1 MEVPNTID
9 AIKSEFNSKD
19 DDSLLS
25 HSDDE
30 DCDMEAIVNAARFF
44 SGGQQSGGKRPG
56 GRQASSSSSS
66 SHPSQ
71 KDRRIIKNPA
81 TTKRSSISCSSTSS
95 NATLVRR
102 NYHQRASLNNSSH
115 NNSYSLRQLDSEASR
130 GSSSLSSQ
138 GSGSETAADISPD
151 ENVVIH
157 RDCGESS
164 SSSSHTSSAASSI
177 AHTSTKSFRG
187 AESLDILRQIEEG
200 GDEVDSEEDCS
211 YTTNNDAGLST
222 AGSSLNSASILGVS
236 SLAEGGSAAPSLM
249 ASSTSSSTNYER
261 RRSGL
266 CLPSGVRRHS
276 NTVSRSLTSNRGCN
290 MHEAVRSQSVNYSS
304 PMDDDDELEV
314 AQFTEALSRLSSK
327 TNSISTISNKISD
340 NHNFPGGSFRSR
352 TGSGVASGSFISRT
366 SGSSLLGKRRSHT
379 DMAEAAA
386 EAAKFFEDSES
397 LDSSSHNYD
406 DDQSGPSQQFSRR
419 TSGTSVGTSSLD
431 RLSLSQQPPTYEN
444 MEKEDFRPRKRLSAS
459 SSSQKNSSIGP
470 PTLMSSGR
478 SPSSSSVLSSDDSYQ
493 NAFGVQYRLKNTT
506 LLPTIPGSNS
516 SNLAAACAA
525 AVAAEMERRTSFN
538 QEQLKEGN
546 SINSNQPPHIS
557 GTSRRRMQRRV
568 AFSVSSIET
577 EAAQAQALRMQL
589 LSQDRYES
597 RKNRMTNNENSMSG
611 SGRPV
616 ARRSLSYTSGI
627 KMSSSIIASSMPE
640 EQELV
645 GESSASQQQPY
656 IDDVDI
662 ERMSRSMMERR
673 VLSLPDPNAIIRLSE
688 CSNLAEETDF
698 SSAAASFAGSFI
710 SRYSAR
716 SSFVGELNQFS
727 DKTRRDSLFYESK
740 QQDQVAQQLPE
751 SVSVTT
757 MQVEEEANDDSLS
770 LKSPSIDND
779 RDQIQQI
786 NLTNENSNSFPT
798 TDNQDF
804 YSQIEDYITNSE
816 YQNFNENDKK
826 NDEMSSQQS
835 NGEESFDGKN
845 TNVFAV
851 EAQSPNERNVSRA
864 IHLATERNDAYVKS
878 IVQACQIS
886 TRLLLDNPAVE
897 FTGDVP
903 LHIGKFRH
911 LVDLL
916 LSIFISSVYFLI
928 MHVSPSISCKGRSFV
943 SYELLIRCR

>member
-9 AIKSEFNSKD
+9 AIKSEFNGKD

-25 HSDDE
+25 HSDDD

-44 SGGQQSGGKRPG
+44 SGGQKSGGKRPG
-56 GRQASSSSSS
+56 TRQASSSSSS
-66 SHPSQ
+66 SQPPQ
-71 KDRRIIKNPA
+71 QDRRVMKNPP

-102 NYHQRASLNNSSH
+102 NYHQRTSINNSSH
-115 NNSYSLRQLDSEASR
+115 NNSYSHRQMDSEESR

-138 GSGSETAADISPD
+138 GSDTAADTSP
-151 ENVVIH
+151 ESTVVINK
-157 RDCGESS
+157 DCGESS

-200 GDEVDSEEDCS
+200 GDEADSEDGS

-261 RRSGL
+261 RRSGR
-266 CLPSGVRRHS
+266 CLSSGVRRHS
-276 NTVSRSLTSNRGCN
+276 NTVSRSLINNKSCN
-290 MHEAVRSQSVNYSS
+290 MHEASRSQNISNSS
-304 PMDDDDELEV
+304 FMDDDDEIEV
-314 AQFTEALSRLSSK
+314 AQFTEALTRLSS
-327 TNSISTISNKISD
+327 TNNSSGAINNKIID
-340 NHNFPGGSFRSR
+340 NQSFIGGSFRSR
-352 TGSGVASGSFISRT
+352 TGSAVASGSLIPRT
-366 SGSSLLGKRRSHT
+366 SASSLLGKRRSHT

-386 EAAKFFEDSES
+386 EAARFFEDCES
-397 LDSSSHNYD
+397 LDSSSQNYD

-444 MEKEDFRPRKRLSAS
+444 MEKEEFRPRKRLSAS

-470 PTLMSSGR
+470 QTNMSAGR
-478 SPSSSSVLSSDDSYQ
+478 SPSSSVLSSEDSYQ
-493 NAFGVQYRLKNTT
+493 NAFGAQYRLKNTT
-506 LLPTIPGSNS
+506 TLPTIVGSNS
-516 SNLAAACAA
+516 SNLAAASAACAA
-525 AVAAEMERRTSFN
+525 AVAAEMEKRTSFN
-538 QEQLKEGN
+538 QEQFKEGN
-546 SINSNQPPHIS
+546 NMNANQPSHFS
-557 GTSRRRMQRRV
+557 GTGKRRMQRRV

-597 RKNRMTNNENSMSG
+597 RKNRMINSENNMSG

-645 GESSASQQQPY
+645 GESSASQHQPY

-673 VLSLPDPNAIIRLSE
+673 VLSLPDPNAIMRLSE
-688 CSNLAEETDF
+688 SSNLAEETDF
-698 SSAAASFAGSFI
+698 SSAAAAATSFAGSFV
-710 SRYSAR
+710 SRYSSR
-716 SSFVGELNQFS
+716 SGFAAELNQFS
-727 DKTRRDSLFYESK
+727 EDVRRDSLFYDSK
-740 QQDQVAQQLPE
+740 QRAKVAQQLPE
-751 SVSVTT
+751 SVSITT
-757 MQVEEEANDDSLS
+757 MQVEEDANDDLLS
-770 LKSPSIDND
+770 LKNSSIEND
-779 RDQIQQI
+779 RDQVQQI
-786 NLTNENSNSFPT
+786 NSKNENLSRST
-798 TDNQDF
+798 TENQNF

-816 YQNFNENDKK
+816 YQPINEDDDK
-826 NDEMSSQQS
+826 NNEMLSQQS
-835 NGEESFDGKN
+835 DGEESFDGKN
-845 TNVFAV
+845 TNIFAV
-851 EAQSPNERNVSRA
+851 EAESSNQQNVSRA
-864 IHLATERNDAYVKS
+864 IHLATERNDAYLKS
-878 IVQACQIS
+878 IIQTCQIS
-886 TRLLLDNPAVE
+886 TRFLLHNPSVD

-903 LHIGKFRH
+903 LHVGKFIP
-911 LVDLL
+911 LVALLFCILL
-916 LSIFISSVYFLI
+916 LY
-928 MHVSPSISCKGRSFV
+928 
-943 SYELLIRCR
+943 